1 MKTNIKS
8 MFYSMNLNFS
18 TISKIGREM
27 LPPNSE
33 PTILNCSPF
42 YNLFNIGVLIYKGV
56 S

>member
-1 MKTNIKS
+1 
-8 MFYSMNLNFS
+8 MFYSIDLNFS

-27 LPPNSE
+27 IPRNSE
-33 PTILNCSPF
+33 PTILNYSPF

>member
-1 MKTNIKS
+1 MKTNVKS

-42 YNLFNIGVLIYKGV
+42 YNLFNIGVQYIKE
-56 S
+56 